1 MVWHSTVTL
10 DGGSHHSIPIADV
23 SIQKLPQI
31 SSILHVPA
39 VDKLI
44 LYLFVL
50 LLLSFLKK
58 LTDG

>member
-10 DGGSHHSIPIADV
+10 DGGSHHSIPIAAV

-50 LLLSFLKK
+50 LLLSF
-58 LTDG
+58 